1 MHVYTLLDLGYPWD
15 IPNLTR
21 DILINQLILCHNCDG
36 RVQEHSSAHC
46 SGWTLTF
53 LLPPSKTSSPMIRW
67 SHCSTWTCRMSWDLQ
82 KGRTP
87 TSGVYQSWTIFYAGI
102 WCGTEMAELCTERS
116 HTSQLLVLFTPNMPR
131 HWFSQHKHSGILC
144 VGYPILI
151 PYLSLIVPGSYH
163 VYSIL
168 IPCLSYACR
177 TLCSVCPSIL
187 LYWKTPQ
194 TSLLKTAQTQ
204 PRSRAGGEATSTR

>member
-1 MHVYTLLDLGYPWD
+1 
-15 IPNLTR
+15 
-21 DILINQLILCHNCDG
+21 
-36 RVQEHSSAHC
+36 
-46 SGWTLTF
+46 
-53 LLPPSKTSSPMIRW
+53 
-67 SHCSTWTCRMSWDLQ
+67 
-82 KGRTP
+82 
-87 TSGVYQSWTIFYAGI
+87 
-102 WCGTEMAELCTERS
+102 MAELCTERS

-131 HWFSQHKHSGILC
+131 HWFSQHTHSGILC
-144 VGYPILI
+144 VGYPIFI
-151 PYLSLIVPGSYH
+151 PYLSLILPGSYH

-204 PRSRAGGEATSTR
+204 PRTPGPGLPGVGQEGKQRPRGKPVAAGVWAWQASSGGSVRVSD